1 LLKQKKE
8 WGIRLKKNITYL
20 IDFIREKSAIGILYI
35 LTIGFFLLV
44 GYLDHVEDLRKL
56 LYAMILSTF
65 FWIFAAFLSFFNY
78 RKKRLLLNQ
87 KHFYLK
93 EEGEYNPDV
102 FLDLTKQSNTALEAD
117 YQKIF
122 LEMQEKNQILLKE
135 TEKKQAERNDYFLLW
150 THQIK
155 TPMAALRLLFDQKED
170 SMILKQELFKVEQ
183 YVDMMLQY
191 QRLSDMAND
200 LLLKEEELGNLIRR
214 AIKKFGIIFIQKGIR
229 LELAEFE
236 SRIVTDEKWFCFA
249 IEQIL
254 SNSLKYSDGGSIRIY
269 LTDQEIGKLT
279 LCIEDE
285 GCGIKAEDLPRIFE
299 RGFTGYNGRGAS
311 KSTGIG
317 LFMCK
322 QILDKLGFEI
332 WVKSEEG
339 KGTKVYLN
347 LTKM

>member
-1 LLKQKKE
+1 M
-8 WGIRLKKNITYL
+8 KKNITYL
-20 IDFIREKSAIGILYI
+20 IDFIREKAAVGILYV
-35 LTIGFFLLV
+35 LTIGFFLIV
-44 GYLDHVEDLRKL
+44 AYLDHVENVRKL
-56 LYAMILSTF
+56 LYAMVITTF
-65 FWIFAAFLSFFNY
+65 FWTFAAFLSFYNY
-78 RKKRLLLNQ
+78 RKKRLILNQ
-87 KHFYLK
+87 KQLYLQ
-93 EEGEYNPDV
+93 EEWEQNPDV
-102 FLDLTKQSNTALEAD
+102 FLDLTEQSTTALEAE

-122 LEMQEKNQILLKE
+122 LDMQEKNQTLLKE
-135 TEKKQAERNDYFLLW
+135 TEKKQMERNDYFLLW

-155 TPMAALRLLFDQKED
+155 TPMAALRLLLEQRED
-170 SMILKQELFKVEQ
+170 SMNLKQELFKIEQ

-191 QRLSDMAND
+191 QRLSDISND

-214 AIKKFGIIFIQKGIR
+214 AVKKFGIIFIQKGIR
-229 LELAEFE
+229 LDLAEFE
-236 SRIVTDEKWFCFA
+236 SKIVTDQKWFCFA

-269 LTDQEIGKLT
+269 LTDQETGKLT

-285 GCGIKAEDLPRIFE
+285 GSGIKAEDLPRIFE
-299 RGFTGYNGRGAS
+299 RGFTGYNGRGSA

-332 WVKSEEG
+332 WVHSEEG

>member
-1 LLKQKKE
+1 MV
-8 WGIRLKKNITYL
+8 
-20 IDFIREKSAIGILYI
+20 
-35 LTIGFFLLV
+35 LT
-44 GYLDHVEDLRKL
+44 
-56 LYAMILSTF
+56 TF
-65 FWIFAAFLSFFNY
+65 FWSFAAFLSFSNY
-78 RKKRLLLNQ
+78 RKKRLILNQ
-87 KHFYLK
+87 KQLYLL
-93 EEGEYNPDV
+93 EEWEQNPDV
-102 FLDLTKQSNTALEAD
+102 FLDLTEQSTTALEAE

-122 LEMQEKNQILLKE
+122 LDMQEKNQNLLKE
-135 TEKKQAERNDYFLLW
+135 TEKKQMERNDYFLLW

-155 TPMAALRLLFDQKED
+155 TPMAALRLLLEQRED
-170 SMILKQELFKVEQ
+170 SMNLKQELFKIEQ

-191 QRLSDMAND
+191 QRLSDISND

-214 AIKKFGIIFIQKGIR
+214 AVKKFGIIFIQKGIR
-229 LELAEFE
+229 LDLAEFE
-236 SRIVTDEKWFCFA
+236 SKIVTDQKWFCFA

-269 LTDQEIGKLT
+269 LTDQETGKLT

-285 GCGIKAEDLPRIFE
+285 GSGIKAEDLPRIFE
-299 RGFTGYNGRGAS
+299 RGFTGYNGRGSA

-332 WVKSEEG
+332 WVHSEEG

>member
-1 LLKQKKE
+1 MV
-8 WGIRLKKNITYL
+8 
-20 IDFIREKSAIGILYI
+20 
-35 LTIGFFLLV
+35 LT
-44 GYLDHVEDLRKL
+44 
-56 LYAMILSTF
+56 TF
-65 FWIFAAFLSFFNY
+65 FWIFAAFLSFYIY
-78 RKKRLLLNQ
+78 RKKRLILNQ
-87 KHFYLK
+87 KQLYLQ
-93 EEGEYNPDV
+93 EEWEQNPDV
-102 FLDLTKQSNTALEAD
+102 FLDLTEQSTTALEAE
-117 YQKIF
+117 YQKI
-122 LEMQEKNQILLKE
+122 LLDMQEKNQTLLKE
-135 TEKKQAERNDYFLLW
+135 TEKKQMERNDYFLLW

-155 TPMAALRLLFDQKED
+155 TPMAALRLLLEQRED
-170 SMILKQELFKVEQ
+170 SMNLKQELFKIEQ

-191 QRLSDMAND
+191 QRLSDISND

-214 AIKKFGIIFIQKGIR
+214 AVKKFGIIFIQKGIR
-229 LELAEFE
+229 LDLAEFE
-236 SRIVTDEKWFCFA
+236 SKIVTDEKWFCFA

-299 RGFTGYNGRGAS
+299 RGFTGYNGRGSA

-322 QILDKLGFEI
+322 QILNKLGFEI
-332 WVKSEEG
+332 WVHSEEG
-339 KGTKVYLN
+339 RGTKVYLN